1 MRFSTMKVEWLL
13 LHVHLLWSGGGIATL
28 SALSWLKV
36 GAIQKS
42 LGLDARTNLRADT
55 RRKIGGQR
63 RRLFQIALLTSV
75 CLLMSLA
82 ITIVTTEK
90 LGEWRRSSDV
100 WLQCTLY
107 ETQYNHNWDAYDF
120 KDEEEV
126 CKDPIWTFR
135 NKTCTSACIFSKSEN
150 LSSKPHLYCKAIPDD
165 DKPCDCSCDD
175 LVKIE
180 RPSVPIM
187 VLGYLAQSLVV
198 VIVGLNMGLRLHN
211 PLSYKCM
218 LYLVLA
224 NRAPV
229 IWNAC

>member
-13 LHVHLLWSGGGIATL
+13 LHCHLLWSGGGIATL
-28 SALSWLKV
+28 SALSWLKI

-42 LGLDARTNLRADT
+42 LGLDATTNIGAGT

-82 ITIVTTEK
+82 ITIVTAQK
-90 LGEWRRSSDV
+90 LGDWRRSSDV

-107 ETQYNHNWDAYDF
+107 ETEWYHNWDAYDF
-120 KDEEEV
+120 EDEEEV
-126 CKDPIWTFR
+126 CRDPIWTEENR
-135 NKTCTSACIFSKSEN
+135 KCTSACIFSKSGN
-150 LSSKPHLYCKAIPDD
+150 LMLKPHLYCETPFALTEQSF
-165 DKPCDCSCDD
+165 CDCSCND

-180 RPSVPIM
+180 RPSVPTM

-198 VIVGLNMGLRLHN
+198 VIVGLNMGLR
-211 PLSYKCM
+211 
-218 LYLVLA
+218 
-224 NRAPV
+224 
-229 IWNAC
+229 